1 MKEIVERLIELNE
14 TISTMESCTGGFVAN
29 SITNIPGAS
38 EIFNFGAVTY
48 SNDYKV
54 KMGVNKDLIDEFS
67 VYSPEV
73 AEDMARKISDF
84 TNSNYGVG
92 VTGKMNK
99 PDPNNPYGDNSTVY
113 IAIYDRVNNLVY
125 PKTIRLEHET
135 RVDNKK
141 QVLNEIVVILNNVL
155 NKRFNNKKR

>member
-1 MKEIVERLIELNE
+1 MKEIVEILIKLNE

-92 VTGKMNK
+92 VTGKLK
-99 PDPNNPYGDNSTVY
+99 KSDPDNLSGSDDVAYLS
-113 IAIYDRVNNLVY
+113 IYDRDNNKFYDTEIKLPY
-125 PKTIRLEHET
+125 DD
-135 RVDNKK
+135 RVDNK
-141 QVLNEIVVILNNVL
+141 NEIIDIFIDNFLNI
-155 NKRFNNKKR
+155 K